1 MAPAFSAEDVWRT
14 CYNRVLKDEIQPL
27 TYNTWFAKA
36 VPFYVEDQIFGLAVP
51 NDVVREFIIPH
62 KKTIESALKQ
72 VTHILY
78 KLQVVVRPDGTLP
91 ETTLDRDY
99 ETSNNVISQRGQL
112 NPEYTF
118 DSFIVGSNNEF
129 AHATCISVAS
139 MKNPR
144 NNNPLFIYGGSG
156 LGKTHLLH
164 AIGNRV
170 NIDFP
175 GKRVVYVQSEQFV
188 NELIAC
194 IQNNDYTA
202 FREHYRLADMLL
214 IDDIQFIEGKER
226 MQVEFFHT
234 FNMLYES
241 GKNVVLTCDKPP
253 QNLTSLE
260 ERLRTRL
267 MSGLTADIGPPDYET
282 RLAILGKLQDSFQ
295 TNVSEE
301 IVEYIASNITNNVRE
316 LEGAFKTI
324 RALYTLGTDVTLD
337 RAKHVLRNL
346 IQPGAMRPL
355 TCEFIMEVVSN
366 YYGVT
371 VDDLKSRKR
380 SQNIVIP
387 RRVAMFLSRKKLG
400 LTYEEIGTAF
410 GGKNHAT
417 VMHACDK
424 MNEDLETDFDL
435 QEALEKIEARLQ

>member
-36 VPFYVEDQIFGLAVP
+36 VPFYVGDQIFGLAVP

>member
-424 MNEDLETDFDL
+424 MNEDLETDLDL

>member
-99 ETSNNVISQRGQL
+99 ETSNNVVSQRGQL

-282 RLAILGKLQDSFQ
+282 RLAILGKLQESYQ
-295 TNVSEE
+295 TDVSEE

-380 SQNIVIP
+380 SQNIVTP

>member
-282 RLAILGKLQDSFQ
+282 RLAILSKLQDSFQ

-400 LTYEEIGTAF
+400 LTYEEIGIAF

-424 MNEDLETDFDL
+424 MNEDLETDFAL
-435 QEALEKIEARLQ
+435 QEAPEKIEARLQ

>member
-36 VPFYVEDQIFGLAVP
+36 IPFYVEDQIFGLAVP

>member
-1 MAPAFSAEDVWRT
+1 M
-14 CYNRVLKDEIQPL
+14 
-27 TYNTWFAKA
+27 
-36 VPFYVEDQIFGLAVP
+36 
-51 NDVVREFIIPH
+51 
-62 KKTIESALKQ
+62 
-72 VTHILY
+72 
-78 KLQVVVRPDGTLP
+78 
-91 ETTLDRDY
+91 
-99 ETSNNVISQRGQL
+99 
-112 NPEYTF
+112 
-118 DSFIVGSNNEF
+118 
-129 AHATCISVAS
+129 
-139 MKNPR
+139 
-144 NNNPLFIYGGSG
+144 
-156 LGKTHLLH
+156 
-164 AIGNRV
+164 
-170 NIDFP
+170 
-175 GKRVVYVQSEQFV
+175 
-188 NELIAC
+188 
-194 IQNNDYTA
+194 
-202 FREHYRLADMLL
+202 ADMLL

>member
-91 ETTLDRDY
+91 EMTLDRDY